1 MSIINLYNTS
11 PSDLASRPLTVP
23 AGSFFGTNLSKLHDE
38 YSLNANPKLPSLPS
52 PTSLGL
58 RGLIPAD
65 NYKDNAPEN
74 RSF

>member
-1 MSIINLYNTS
+1 MSILTTLSSKGSVLSNLNGAQG
-11 PSDLASRPLTVP
+11 PQPNFDQ
-23 AGSFFGTNLSKLHDE
+23 SKLHDE